1 MIKLYFDHMFPHNS
15 GVSSLD
21 SWIKYLLFLA
31 FKCFKHILSFRL
43 RFNIEFNPFPR
54 FFSFAENNGKTIRQF
69 NYSFNKCVIKICN
82 IIVNFVWKLASKWL
96 LLLCSVCALYQSD
109 GWWHDDGDD
118 DNINEDNSNAGS
130 GDGGGDGGC
139 GSKIATDNRAWHW
152 RTTTKKASVYIY
164 IPFIIEDHVIR
175 LSSCD
180 PCAPLK
186 AWQNT

>member
-1 MIKLYFDHMFPHNS
+1 MITCFHTILASVHLILELNTYF
-15 GVSSLD
+15 
-21 SWIKYLLFLA
+21 FLA
-31 FKCFKHILSFRL
+31 FKCSKHILSFRL

-54 FFSFAENNGKTIRQF
+54 FFSFAENNGKTIRKF

-96 LLLCSVCALYQSD
+96 LLLCSVYALYQSD

-118 DNINEDNSNAGS
+118 DNINEDNSNDGS
-130 GDGGGDGGC
+130 GDGDGDGGC